1 MAKKKYNDRQ
11 KLAKKN
17 WEDFGTGAVWGLG
30 ADVCK
35 VQTHWTAERNEAFS
49 ALESNILL
57 RRLVLLWCVLWVCTP
72 IESKQQTRRTLSS
85 LHIVAVADLNI
96 GNCHDDEPY
105 IFWINTFLCARSF
118 FRKPPR
124 RHAIV
129 WIAGRVFYQFWNSVE
144 RFVCA

>member
-1 MAKKKYNDRQ
+1 MAKKKIQRQ
-11 KLAKKN
+11 AEAGKKKLGRLWN
-17 WEDFGTGAVWGLG
+17 WCGVRFGGW
-30 ADVCK
+30 C